1 MLVVSQHANAN
12 FGYLPHYLLRAL
24 TIWDFFFAP
33 FKYSEQQLAQFSIA

>member
-12 FGYLPHYLLRAL
+12 FGYLPHYLLWAL
-24 TIWDFFFAP
+24 TIWDFFAP